1 MPTPHP
7 RFAVILPVKPPHRG
21 KSRLVG
27 IDDDR
32 RAALARA
39 FALDTAEACL
49 ATPSVAAVLAVTD
62 DVRFS
67 FELGALGCDAIPDGV
82 SGDLNESLRQAAA
95 EVVRRWPGLVPVALC
110 GDLPALRPADL
121 DAALS
126 SIVSSIQG
134 SGPSYVVD
142 AAGTGTTLYTAAY
155 ERFTPSFGVDSAHLH
170 REGGAMP
177 VPGDLPSLRQ
187 DVDTVAD
194 LRVASG
200 LGLGHRTM
208 LAALEAGLLG

>member
-1 MPTPHP
+1 MSAS
-7 RFAVILPVKPPHRG
+7 FAVLLPVKPPQRG

-27 IDDDR
+27 MEESHR
-32 RAALARA
+32 TALARA

-49 ATPSVAAVLAVTD
+49 ATSAVGGVLAVTD

-82 SGDLNESLRQAAA
+82 SGDLNGTLRQAAA

-121 DAALS
+121 DAALG
-126 SIVSSIQG
+126 VVAARDPG
-134 SGPSYVVD
+134 VASYVVD

-155 ERFTPSFGVDSAHLH
+155 ERFAPVFGVDSARLH
-170 REGGAMP
+170 GASGALA

-187 DVDTVAD
+187 DVDTVED
-194 LRVASG
+194 LRRAFD
-200 LGLGHRTM
+200 LGLGPRTM
-208 LAALEAGLLG
+208 LAALQAGLLG